1 MPDKSLATVYYLWD
15 DRLKTSQKVTHFV
28 WRKQLN
34 DIQRLTIDISYKK
47 GRPEASEP
55 IVQGEMI
62 SVGLDHNQ
70 IFYKLAV
77 DQKVNFTNTNQV
89 RTTIGIRF

>member
-1 MPDKSLATVYYLWD
+1 
-15 DRLKTSQKVTHFV
+15 
-28 WRKQLN
+28 
-34 DIQRLTIDISYKK
+34 LTIDISLKK
-47 GRPEASEP
+47 GRPEAGEP

-89 RTTIGIRF
+89 QTTIGIRF